1 MPSPTK
7 NPVAAADEQSVD
19 HSKTTTQKKDTVMKI
34 QKHNQSNLIIR
45 SSLASAL
52 ALAIWFPVHA
62 QSAEPA
68 KEKMPMEEMKMEG
81 CKAMMEKKQE
91 MMKKVKA
98 QDAELSEQAAKM
110 NSAPADEKTGLM
122 AGIVTQLVEQ
132 RMARDEAKA
141 KMQEKM
147 MKHMMQHMQMGKESM
162 EKCPMMKDM
171 KDMDEKSGSTHKE
184 HHEEKE

>member
-1 MPSPTK
+1 
-7 NPVAAADEQSVD
+7 
-19 HSKTTTQKKDTVMKI
+19 MKI

-91 MMKKVKA
+91 MMEKMKA

-110 NSAPADEKTGLM
+110 SSAPADEKTGLM
-122 AGIVTQLVEQ
+122 AAIVTQLVGQ

-141 KMQEKM
+141 KMEEKM
-147 MKHMMQHMQMGKESM
+147 MKHMMQHMEMGKESM
-162 EKCPMMKDM
+162 AKCPMMKDM
-171 KDMDEKSGSTHKE
+171 DDKPEDAHKE
-184 HHEEKE
+184 HHAEKE